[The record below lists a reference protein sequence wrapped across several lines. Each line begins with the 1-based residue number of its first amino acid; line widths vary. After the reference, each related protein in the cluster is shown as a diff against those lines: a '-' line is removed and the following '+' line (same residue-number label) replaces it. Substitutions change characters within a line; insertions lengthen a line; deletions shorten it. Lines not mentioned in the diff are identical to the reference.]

1 MITLN
6 NDNAYSRVAASQ
18 ESTINVSPA
27 RQSRS
32 PLTAINE
39 LDNRYQ
45 DTVTLSSA
53 AKRGQ
58 ETKESQTAN
67 TYEQLA
73 PGKSAQYSNNDAV
86 NKGAAPSDVK
96 NKLESDNSNFLQD
109 AMQAILDK
117 RSGIDRE
124 KLKELEAKM
133 EEIANDENLSP
144 EQKAEQ
150 LKLLQQQKEELLKE
164 FAEKNEQRQQQFDP
178 QVSR

>member
-6 NDNAYSRVAASQ
+6 NDNAYSRVAVSQ
-18 ESTINVSPA
+18 KNSVNVSPA
-27 RQSRS
+27 RA
-32 PLTAINE
+32 PLAAINE
-39 LDNRYQ
+39 VDNRYQ
-45 DTVTLSSA
+45 DTVTLASA

-58 ETKESQTAN
+58 ETKESQTAQ

-73 PGKSAQYSNNDAV
+73 LGKSAQYSNNDAV
-86 NKGAAPSDVK
+86 NKDAAPSDEK
-96 NKLESDNSNFLQD
+96 SQLESDNSHFLQD

-124 KLKELEAKM
+124 KLKELEAQM
-133 EEIANDENLSP
+133 EEIVNDKNLSP

-150 LKLLQQQKEELLKE
+150 MKLLQQHKEQLLKE
-164 FAEKNEQRQQQFDP
+164 FAEKNEQRQQQFEP

>member
-18 ESTINVSPA
+18 GSTVNVSPT

-32 PLTAINE
+32 PLTAIDG

-58 ETKESQTAN
+58 ETKASQTAH

-73 PGKSAQYSNNDAV
+73 PGKNSQHSNHNAV
-86 NKGAAPSDVK
+86 NRGTVQSDEKGGLDPDK
-96 NKLESDNSNFLQD
+96 DNFLQD

-117 RSGIDRE
+117 RAGIDRE

-133 EEIANDENLSP
+133 EEIANDESLSP

-150 LKLLQQQKEELLKE
+150 MKLLQQQKEELLKE
-164 FAEKNEQRQQQFDP
+164 FAEKNEQRQQQFDS

>member
-1 MITLN
+1 MITFN
-6 NDNAYSRVAASQ
+6 NDNAYSRVAVSQ
-18 ESTINVSPA
+18 ENTVNVSPS

-39 LDNRYQ
+39 VDTRYQ
-45 DTVTLSSA
+45 DTVTLSSP
-53 AKRGQ
+53 AKQGQ

-86 NKGAAPSDVK
+86 SKGATPSDEK
-96 NKLESDNSNFLQD
+96 SQLESDNSNFLQD

-117 RSGIDRE
+117 RAGIDRE
-124 KLKELEAKM
+124 KLKELEAQM
-133 EEIANDENLSP
+133 EEIANDKNLSP

-150 LKLLQQQKEELLKE
+150 MKLLQQQKEELLKE